1 MCREFRDDLND
12 ALEDVGVSENEEW
25 SEYSVAGVLL
35 EFETKALFNT
45 GHKSNFIGR
54 SGFRL

>member
-25 SEYSVAGVLL
+25 SEYSAAGVFL
-35 EFETKALFNT
+35 EFEAKALFSM
-45 GHKSNFIGR
+45 GHEDNFIGR